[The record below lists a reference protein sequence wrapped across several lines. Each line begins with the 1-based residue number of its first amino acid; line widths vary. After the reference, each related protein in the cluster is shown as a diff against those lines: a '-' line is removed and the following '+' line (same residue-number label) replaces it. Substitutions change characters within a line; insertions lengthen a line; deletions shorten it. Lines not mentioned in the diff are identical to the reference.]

1 MSEELSSFEK
11 LQELEQQGGK
21 LPGFGSSKPGRVHAI
36 KQTRGE
42 TVFDVVNAALLTI
55 LCLVMIYPFWY
66 VLVLSFNTGS
76 DASSGPLW
84 LWPRV
89 FTIDNYK
96 YVFAYKAL
104 QTAYKTTLARVFT
117 GPVLTVGVNICA
129 GFALSKRWLPARRQ
143 ITFFLIL
150 PMFFGGSIISTYVVY
165 TKLGLLNN
173 FLVYIL
179 PGCFQFFNMV
189 IMRTFIEGIPID
201 IEESAM
207 LDGAGYARVFLQFIL
222 PLSRPIIACF
232 AFFSVCNHWLD
243 LQTNLIYVTNRNLQ
257 TLQYLLYQVINSAE
271 AAYFTE
277 ANSPDAVARSIEAMS
292 NNTVPTPEVIKMT
305 VMVVVT
311 FPILLV
317 YPFFQ
322 KSFIKGMLVGAVK
335 A

>member
-1 MSEELSSFEK
+1 MSNEASSYEK
-11 LQELEQQGGK
+11 LQQLDQKGGK
-21 LPGFGSSKPGRVHAI
+21 IPQMGVNLKGMAI
-36 KQTRGE
+36 KRTPGE
-42 TVFDVVNAALLTI
+42 VIFDTGNVIFLALL
-55 LCLVMIYPFWY
+55 CVVMVYPFWY

-76 DASSGPLW
+76 DAASGPLW
-84 LWPRV
+84 LWPRA
-89 FTIDNYK
+89 FTLENYA
-96 YVFAYKAL
+96 YVFQYEAL
-104 QTAYKTTLARVFT
+104 QTAYKTTLTRVFT
-117 GPVLTVGVNICA
+117 GPFLTVGVNMCA
-129 GFALSKRWLPARRQ
+129 AFALSKRWLPGRKYLN
-143 ITFFLIL
+143 FYLIL
-150 PMFFGGSIISTYVVY
+150 PMFFGGSIISTYIVY
-165 TKLGLLNN
+165 ANLKLMNN

-207 LDGAGYARVFLQFIL
+207 IDGAGYNRIFWQFIL
-222 PLSRPIIACF
+222 PLCKPIIACF

-243 LQTNLIYVTNRNLQ
+243 LQTNLLYVTDRSLQ
-257 TLQYLLYQVINSAE
+257 TLQFMLYQVINSAE
-271 AAYFTE
+271 AAYFI
-277 ANSPDAVARSIEAMS
+277 DASSSAESIARSLEAQA